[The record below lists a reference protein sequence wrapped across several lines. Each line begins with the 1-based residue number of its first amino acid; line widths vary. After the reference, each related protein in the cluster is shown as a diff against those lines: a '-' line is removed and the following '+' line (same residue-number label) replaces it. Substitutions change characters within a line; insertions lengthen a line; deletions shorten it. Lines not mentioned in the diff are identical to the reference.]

1 MSPTLAENTL
11 PDGYRLL
18 TASGELDRMDLPS
31 LRATIQKA
39 VAEAGSVILDMS
51 AVSYIDSSVLA
62 GLISESL
69 DADKAGGRLAIV
81 TGTGG
86 IMRSLELKGLMQV
99 LHIAET
105 VEAAIADLPQPPA
118 S

>member
-18 TASGELDRMDLPS
+18 TASGELDRVDLPA
-31 LRATIQKA
+31 LRTTIQRA
-39 VAEAGSVILDMS
+39 VTDAGAAVLDMS

-62 GLISESL
+62 ALISESL
-69 DADKAGGRLAIV
+69 DADKSGARLAIV
-81 TGTGG
+81 TGAGG

-99 LHIAET
+99 LHISET
-105 VEAAIADLPQPPA
+105 VE
-118 S
+118 